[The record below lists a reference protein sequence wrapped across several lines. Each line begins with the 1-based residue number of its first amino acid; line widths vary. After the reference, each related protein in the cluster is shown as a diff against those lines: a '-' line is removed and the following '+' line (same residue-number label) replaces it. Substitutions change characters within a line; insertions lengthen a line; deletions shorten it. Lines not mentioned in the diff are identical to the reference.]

1 MEMSAAAMDFTWL
14 RVLLLLFGALFIAGL
29 GLLIYSIVA
38 KRYWLTAVLLLLP
51 LGLIVLLIPYQTVEV
66 ANTSASAHERQIG
79 HRSQQGGFNETAGDM
94 GHSEIVQGNSG
105 DHGHAEAT
113 GVHDVPYSP
122 SSSHA
127 AADIGHSEI
136 VQGNSGDH
144 GHAEATGGY
153 DGHPTNYEYSPSEPL
168 TADIYPSLA
177 LCARPLAFQL
187 ATNIRDN
194 NHFSPKPKF
203 AIQFAREDLAVE
215 KQSRNDWQPTK
226 SFLTNFQKELRNQFP
241 GSSFVTNTETNRV
254 TTSQNLKKLN
264 IHFSHTSSKVE
275 PSSGSIQANWSIN
288 QETNSKISVNY
299 AEKRWVTNPKEY
311 ANDSKPQKLVVGFTQ
326 RLARNQSEA
335 LAFAMQDATRQALSF
350 GPNFAPQGDNAHND
364 VFIQKISKPY
374 GELWQ
379 AAILVPVAPISS
391 NAKNRT
397 RTSNT
402 ARQQLTPQHSSPH
415 LASHVRATQIY
426 HTKLPRKLLLL
437 TIMATGAFGVAWFS
451 NLLTQGYYRQTINYT
466 LVTTIAVIAGLLILM
481 LSLGSFGVIEI
492 AVIAGLLI
500 LILVLRY
507 FT

>member
-94 GHSEIVQGNSG
+94 
-105 DHGHAEAT
+105 
-113 GVHDVPYSP
+113 
-122 SSSHA
+122 
-127 AADIGHSEI
+127 GHSEI

-492 AVIAGLLI
+492 AAIAGLMI